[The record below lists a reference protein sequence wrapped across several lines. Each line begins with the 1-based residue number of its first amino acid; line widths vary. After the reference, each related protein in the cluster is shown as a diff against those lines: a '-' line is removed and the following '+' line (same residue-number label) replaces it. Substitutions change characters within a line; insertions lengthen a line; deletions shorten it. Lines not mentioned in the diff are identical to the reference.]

1 MIESLQL
8 FITLAERLH
17 FRKTSEQHHLTP
29 AALTRSIQALEKGLG
44 VQLFDRNNRSVLLT
58 EAGTR
63 FYAYAKETVQAY
75 EKLMAELH
83 VSDPKALKGSV
94 KLYATVT
101 AAYSFL
107 PNLIKTFR
115 ATYPQV
121 TTYLETGSARASFS
135 RVLSGESDFCIGIIT
150 PTWSSELQCKKILQT
165 SLVFIV
171 PKAVK
176 KNQIKELSLIL
187 PEQGELSSVI
197 STYFDTKKQTVS
209 VHSYVEG
216 HEAILAMVAAGL
228 GAAVLPQ
235 IVIENSHLK
244 EFVSIVTLQDLP
256 HLEVGVFVKKS
267 SLQSPVK
274 RAFWEAIRYK

>member
-29 AALTRSIQALEKGLG
+29 AALTRSIQALEKELG
-44 VQLFDRNNRSVLLT
+44 VQLFDRNNRTVVLT

-63 FYAYAKETVQAY
+63 FYAYAKDAVQAY

-83 VSDPKALKGSV
+83 VSHPKALKGSV

-115 ATYPQV
+115 FDYPQV
-121 TTYLETGSARASFS
+121 TTYLETGPARAGFS

-150 PTWSSELQCKKILQT
+150 PTWSSELKCKKILQT
-165 SLVFIV
+165 PLVFIV

-176 KNQIKELSLIL
+176 KNHIKELSLIL

-197 STYFDTKKQTVS
+197 STYFETKKQTVS

-244 EFVSIVTLQDLP
+244 EFVSTVTLQDLP

-274 RAFWEAIRYK
+274 RAFWEAIRNK